1 MSENEW
7 VLVMEVFDRLEA
19 EILKEALEA
28 QGIPAQLFQEG
39 ISHYLYPVSGPMG
52 KIEVCVPSLKLQEAK
67 EWLEAYNQ
75 GELFDETGEPV
86 DNEELDNITKPNDPD
101 QE

>member
-1 MSENEW
+1 MEINMPENEW
-7 VLVMEVFDRLEA
+7 VYLMEVYDRLEA

-52 KIEVCVPSLKLQEAK
+52 KIEVCVPADRLEQATA
-67 EWLEAYNQ
+67 WLNAYNK
-75 GELFDETGEPV
+75 GELRNGFEGEPGTG
-86 DNEELDNITKPNDPD
+86 DENPQD
-101 QE
+101 QA